1 MMNPYSRYI
10 FERHVIDMRK
20 TAEEVRRAKLA
31 RATRPRPFRRRVS
44 RALMAAAEAL
54 NR

>member
-1 MMNPYSRYI
+1 MMNPYSRHIY
-10 FERHVIDMRK
+10 ERHLLDMQK
-20 TAEEVRRAKLA
+20 AAEEVRRAKLA
-31 RATRPRPFRRRVS
+31 RARHPRPIRRRMS